1 MAISGKPFLVPC
13 SRGLRKLVRRPDCH
27 RCDQPSSLYW
37 KVYSA
42 ISKIVCRIFVACL
55 CQKLAACCWGLL
67 MDCSSHPQRIPL
79 CRYYTLF
86 QIREVMAKWEQP
98 IGCTTEGVP
107 YRGTTTVLYLL
118 HAADTQYIVVE
129 HFPVLFSYLYGAK
142 NCLYAITIFLFWP
155 DIHTYC

>member
-1 MAISGKPFLVPC
+1 MV
-13 SRGLRKLVRRPDCH
+13 
-27 RCDQPSSLYW
+27 W
-37 KVYSA
+37 
-42 ISKIVCRIFVACL
+42 RIFVACL

-129 HFPVLFSYLYGAK
+129 HFPVLFSHLDGTRCSKSADMLSPFFCSGQTYRVSQKKCPTLGSK
-142 NCLYAITIFLFWP
+142 TTFCNTIVLHNVVFLPRVGNFFRN
-155 DIHTYC
+155 TL